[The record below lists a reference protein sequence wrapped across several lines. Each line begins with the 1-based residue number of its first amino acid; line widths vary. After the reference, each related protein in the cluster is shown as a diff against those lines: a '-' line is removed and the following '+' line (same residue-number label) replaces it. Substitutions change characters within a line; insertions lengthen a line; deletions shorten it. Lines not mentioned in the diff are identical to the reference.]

1 MSESLMQ
8 AAEPTEAPVVT
19 EPQQEVAPVS
29 DRPEWLPEK
38 YKSGEDLAKAY
49 KELESKLGSKEEDL
63 RSKIM
68 EELQAE
74 AFKDRPASAGEYQLP
89 DIVDEES
96 GVDSKLLQWWSEHS
110 FENGYSQEEFQQGIQ
125 MYMEAIGQSGPDLE
139 AEVKKLGENANQR
152 IQAVSLFANK
162 FFPSEVMPALERL
175 CETSEGIV
183 ALEHIMDSMKDVSVA
198 ESANSASGISEQ
210 SLREMMKDE
219 RYWKNGSQDRDYI
232 RQVDEGFRKIYARG

>member
-19 EPQQEVAPVS
+19 EPQQEAAPVS

-49 KELESKLGSKEEDL
+49 KELESKLGGKEEEL
-63 RSKIM
+63 RNKLM

-125 MYMEAIGQSGPDLE
+125 MYMEAIGGSGPDLE

-152 IQAVSLFANK
+152 IQAVSLFAGK
-162 FFPSEVMPALERL
+162 FFPKEVMPALERL
-175 CETSEGIV
+175 CETSEGII

-198 ESANSASGISEQ
+198 ESANSASGISQQ

-232 RQVDEGFRKIYARG
+232 RQVEEGFRKIYARG